1 MTISPYIEFSEELI
15 RTTSATDLR
24 DISAFKQGVEISSDS
39 DLFSGI
45 VKIFQ
50 GDISNVSN
58 HEVRNQSFGFG
69 IRWSSYGSYQE
80 IENVEKNPIYLLGTD
95 FDSNPI
101 VGDEQ
106 PDNTL
111 DFDGIFKLKT
121 EGQESFFGSGN
132 YNKNGS
138 DFVINTQIKNND
150 KNTRNFYFVDDE
162 LSTDSHQTFDERTL
176 TPFVDCERNA
186 FIELPENAPSEI
198 TSYLLTN
205 YNIPDDSFLS
215 EGYSFLGG
223 SGFE

>member
-1 MTISPYIEFSEELI
+1 MTISPYIEFTEEI
-15 RTTSATDLR
+15 QRTSSATDLR

-50 GDISNVSN
+50 GDISNVAN
-58 HEVRNQSFGFG
+58 HEVKNQSFGFG
-69 IRWSSYGSYQE
+69 IRWSSYGFYQE
-80 IENVEKNPIYLLGTD
+80 IENVEKNPVYLLGTD
-95 FDSNPI
+95 FDVNPI

-121 EGQESFFGSGN
+121 EGTESFFGSGN
-132 YNKNGS
+132 YNKHGS
-138 DFVINTQIKNND
+138 DFITNSQVKNLD
-150 KNTRNFYFVDDE
+150 KNTNSFYFIDDIFPTE
-162 LSTDSHQTFDERTL
+162 THEVFDERIL
-176 TPFVDCERNA
+176 TPFVDCDRNI
-186 FIELPENAPSEI
+186 FIELPENAPDEI

-205 YNIPDDSFLS
+205 YNISDDSFLS
-215 EGYSFLGG
+215 DGYSFLGG